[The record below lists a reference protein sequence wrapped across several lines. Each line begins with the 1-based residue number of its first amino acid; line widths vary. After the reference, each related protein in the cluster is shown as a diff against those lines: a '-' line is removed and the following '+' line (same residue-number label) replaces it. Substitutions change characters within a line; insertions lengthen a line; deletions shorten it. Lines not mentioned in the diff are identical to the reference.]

1 MKTYI
6 QINPQDNVCVA
17 LAPISAGT
25 QINAGTTVTTLEDIP
40 QGHKIALADIKEGE
54 KVIKYGFPI
63 GVAKQDI
70 KAGSWVHVHNVKTG
84 LGDVLDYEYNPSGS
98 ELEPTEHAHFMG
110 YRREDGRVGVRNE
123 IWIIPTVGCVNPLHL
138 HWRSRQKV
146 WQLEQ

>member
-54 KVIKYGFPI
+54 KVIKCYLI
-63 GVAKQDI
+63 MAKSRTSLQ
-70 KAGSWVHVHNVKTG
+70 KSWVCSQCK
-84 LGDVLDYEYNPSGS
+84 DRS
-98 ELEPTEHAHFMG
+98 
-110 YRREDGRVGVRNE
+110 
-123 IWIIPTVGCVNPLHL
+123 
-138 HWRSRQKV
+138 WRCA
-146 WQLEQ
+146 

>member
-17 LAPISAGT
+17 LAPIAAGT
-25 QINAGTTVTTLEDIP
+25 QISAGTTVTTLEDIP

-70 KAGSWVHVHNVKTG
+70 KAGSWVHVHT
-84 LGDVLDYEYNPSGS
+84 
-98 ELEPTEHAHFMG
+98 
-110 YRREDGRVGVRNE
+110 
-123 IWIIPTVGCVNPLHL
+123 
-138 HWRSRQKV
+138 
-146 WQLEQ
+146 

>member
-17 LAPISAGT
+17 LAPIAAGT

-123 IWIIPTVGCVNPLHL
+123 IWIIPTIAG
-138 HWRSRQKV
+138 
-146 WQLEQ
+146 